1 MATINFKSVG
11 QTAQKIKENTT
22 ESAPI
27 PIGIKTPL
35 QLSYSDGLFVMNYD
49 LAEQLADNLRNLL
62 QTNWGE
68 RLGQYFFGANLKP
81 LTTEFSTQ
89 ENFDAEA
96 VIRIKSAVTT
106 WMPYLDL
113 VDFISEIDRLENKST
128 GIVKINISYNIP
140 SLKVTNRKIQIVLY
154 VI

>member
-11 QTAQKIKENTT
+11 ITAEKAQQTTT
-22 ESAPI
+22 QAVSL

-35 QLSYSDGLFVMNYD
+35 QLGYEDGLLVMHYD
-49 LAEQLADNLRNLL
+49 LADQLADNLRNLL

-81 LTTEFSTQ
+81 LTTEFTSQ
-89 ENFDAEA
+89 ESFDSEA
-96 VIRIKSAVTT
+96 VVRIKNAVTT
-106 WMPYLDL
+106 WMPFIDL
-113 VDFISEIDRLENKST
+113 VDFISEVDRNENKNT
-128 GIVKINISYNIP
+128 AIIRVNIGYNIP
-140 SLKVTNRKIQIVLY
+140 ALNITDRKIQVVLY

>member
-11 QTAQKIKENTT
+11 VTAQKVQ
-22 ESAPI
+22 ESTVESSPV

-35 QLSYSDGLFVMNYD
+35 QLGYNDGLFVMHYD
-49 LAEQLADNLRNLL
+49 IADQLADNLRNLL

-81 LTTEFSTQ
+81 LTTEFTSQ
-89 ENFDAEA
+89 ETFDSEA
-96 VIRIKSAVTT
+96 VIRIKDAVGK
-106 WMPYLDL
+106 WMPFVDL
-113 VDFISEIDRLENKST
+113 VDFISEVDRNENKNT
-128 GIVKINISYNIP
+128 AIIRVNIGYNIP
-140 SLKVTNRKIQIVLY
+140 SLNVVDRKIQVILY